1 MDYYDAKWGVGEFKK
16 KMMYFGCEMHNVNG
30 TIDITPY
37 ADTYFS
43 FEREATK
50 FGPYSASITNPLR
63 FDVSVIN
70 SGAKVPFKIYGAN
83 FIREI
88 DISSIAAGLQVFSTV
103 NSYSSEVGP
112 TITKV
117 NIGVSISSETE
128 T

>member
-16 KMMYFGCEMHNVNG
+16 KMMYFGCEMHKVNG
-30 TIDITPY
+30 TIDIIPY

-50 FGPYSASITNPLR
+50 FGPYFASITNPLR
-63 FDVSVIN
+63 FDVSIIN